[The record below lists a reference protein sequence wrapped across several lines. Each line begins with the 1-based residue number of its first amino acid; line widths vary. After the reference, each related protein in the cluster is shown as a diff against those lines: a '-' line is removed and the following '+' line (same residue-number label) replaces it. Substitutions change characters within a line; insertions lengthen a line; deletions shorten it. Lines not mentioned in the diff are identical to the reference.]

1 MSESIIRKTM
11 TRGVGRRILG
21 LFLLAAIVPML
32 FTAGLAF
39 YEFNRGLQQ
48 EAAKSL
54 KGSAKEYG
62 VGILTRLE
70 LATEKSAQVVRIVEE
85 EGIYAITEHEYLL
98 NDFEAVWVV
107 GEEGPPTISLGNVS
121 SDVSVAMANIGHL
134 PIGETR
140 LLLTS
145 QNQMV
150 MIRSVAD
157 GSGTGPVIAFQLVD
171 ARIWGPREN
180 LPFNTEFCVFSEA
193 GASLYCTST
202 IDAGIHESLLLVEG
216 ENRGSIFG
224 SWSHQGETHFAAL
237 WQLFLK
243 GAYGAP
249 PFDIVAVQPKAVVM
263 QSGTDFRRVFIPA
276 IVLVVVLVGVLSLNV
291 IGRSLVPLQ
300 NLTIAA
306 RQVAGGNLD
315 SRVRVRT
322 GDEFE
327 WLAEAFNNMADRI
340 GHQISALEAMSGIDR
355 MILTG
360 TKLEEVS
367 EDVVAHL
374 IGLTQCESAAV
385 IARDVEAPEVGMMIS
400 LHDSVVHHDRIELPG
415 DVGHEWCQPRQ
426 VALDERRST
435 AAPYAE
441 RFNSF
446 GQNYVVLIPVVLNDD
461 LKGVLLLGFS
471 KQFDMTRN
479 SLQRVIDLAGR
490 FAVALA
496 SVERE
501 DALYRQ
507 AHFDQLTGLP
517 NRQLLKDRLTQY
529 LATARVDNHSGAILF
544 LDLDRFK
551 EINDVFGH
559 SVGDGVLSQAS
570 ERIVSE
576 VRERDTVARLGGDEF
591 VVVLPNVRNN
601 NIVRATAERL
611 LDKLS
616 EAFTVSGTDHYLS
629 ASIGIA
635 MFPDD
640 GATVETLLKNA
651 DAAMYR
657 AKDAGRGRFEFF
669 NKRLNAESRR
679 KIGIERDLRAAFY
692 GGDLD
697 VQYQPQFDITTGI
710 ISGAEA
716 LLRWTHA
723 EQGPISPAE
732 FIPLAED
739 SELIVDIGSWV
750 IERACEDLFGI
761 LDKGLHPGP
770 ISINVSGRQLA
781 DSHFAKT
788 VMEPIRKF
796 GIHPGYIQLEVTETT
811 VAQNRDKAIAI
822 LQSLREQGVRIAI
835 DDFGTGYSSLSYLQQ
850 MPFDV
855 IKIDKS
861 FIDRIGSSVTS
872 DNICRT
878 IIKMAEQLGKKSIAE
893 GVEEQSQ
900 LDFLRKSGCD
910 LVQGFYYSTAL
921 PRDEFLKF
929 IEKQD
934 FHTQRRKALE
944 II

>member
-1 MSESIIRKTM
+1 MSESNIVKTM
-11 TRGVGRRILG
+11 TKGVGRRILG
-21 LFLLAAIVPML
+21 LFMLAAIVPML

-39 YEFNRGLQQ
+39 YEFNRNLEL

-54 KGSAKEYG
+54 KSSAKEYG
-62 VGILTRLE
+62 VEILTRLE
-70 LATEKSAQVVRIVEE
+70 LATEKSIQVVRIVEE
-85 EGIYAITEHEYLL
+85 EGIHAVTDHEYLL
-98 NDFEAVWVV
+98 SDFEAVWVV

-121 SDVSVAMANIGHL
+121 ADIFLAMTDVGHL

-140 LLLTS
+140 LLLTT

-150 MIRSVAD
+150 MLRSVAD
-157 GSGTGPVIAFQLVD
+157 GSGSSPVVAFQLVD
-171 ARIWGPREN
+171 KRIWGPREN
-180 LPFNTEFCVFSEA
+180 LPFDTEFCVFTAA
-193 GASLYCTST
+193 GISLYCTSA
-202 IDAGIHESLLLVEG
+202 IDAGIHSSLLTTDI

-224 SWSHQGETHFAAL
+224 SWTQEGETHFAAL

-249 PFDIVAVQPKAVVM
+249 AFDIVAVKPKVIAM
-263 QSGTDFRRVFIPA
+263 QSGADFRRVFVPA
-276 IVLVVVLVGVLSLNV
+276 IVLVLVLVGVLSLNV
-291 IGRSLVPLQ
+291 IGRSLGPLQ

-306 RQVAGGNLD
+306 RQVAGGNLA

-367 EDVVAHL
+367 EDVVAHV

-385 IARDVEAPEVGMMIS
+385 IARDAEAPEVGMMIS
-400 LHDSVVHHDRIELPG
+400 LHDSVVHHDRIELP
-415 DVGHEWCQPRQ
+415 DDIGHEWCQPRQ
-426 VALDERRST
+426 VSLEELDSA
-435 AAPYAE
+435 AAPYAD
-441 RFNSF
+441 RFSSF
-446 GQNYVVLIPVVLNDD
+446 GQNYVVLIPVVLHDD

-471 KQFDMTRN
+471 KQFDMSRT
-479 SLQRVIDLAGR
+479 SLQRIIDLAGR

-501 DALYRQ
+501 EALYRQ

-529 LATARVDNHSGAILF
+529 LATARIDNHSGAILF

-559 SVGDGVLSQAS
+559 SIGDGVLSQAS

-692 GGDLD
+692 NGDLE
-697 VQYQPQFDITTGI
+697 VHYQPQFDITTGI

-716 LLRWTHA
+716 LLRWDHG
-723 EQGPISPAE
+723 EQGSISPAE
-732 FIPLAED
+732 FVPLAED
-739 SELIVDIGSWV
+739 SELIVDIGTWV
-750 IERACEDLFGI
+750 IERACEDLCGI

-770 ISINVSGRQLA
+770 VSINVSGRQLA
-781 DSHFAKT
+781 DSQFAKA
-788 VMEPIRKF
+788 VMDPIRKF

-811 VAQNRDKAIAI
+811 VAQNRDKAVAI
-822 LQSLREQGVRIAI
+822 LRSLREQGVLIAI

-893 GVEEQSQ
+893 GVEEQQQ
-900 LDFLRKSGCD
+900 LDFLKKSGCD
-910 LVQGFYYSTAL
+910 FVQGFYYSRAL
-921 PRDEFLKF
+921 PKVEFLKF
-929 IEKQD
+929 IRKQD